1 MFLINS
7 FSMQCLP
14 FKGKDALEGTGKVQ
28 VRMPMKVQAGP
39 GHGDPRNLSFRS
51 QKVTEEF

>member
-28 VRMPMKVQAGP
+28 VRMPMEGTGKDA
-39 GHGDPRNLSFRS
+39 HGRYR
-51 QKVTEEF
+51 